1 MIIILIVNTYGEWLI
16 NFPNITNRN
25 YYLVYFEW
33 KRLRTSTGTNALN
46 IFIGPEAVRATNV
59 FYYLTYEGSVDL
71 ENMKDQV
78 MKEVSLN
85 LLK

>member
-1 MIIILIVNTYGEWLI
+1 MG
-16 NFPNITNRN
+16 
-25 YYLVYFEW
+25 
-33 KRLRTSTGTNALN
+33 KGTNVLN
-46 IFIGPEAVRATNV
+46 IFTGPEAVRATNV

-85 LLK
+85 L